1 MIFTERLK
9 LCPWDDDHRAAFA
22 EMHADTE
29 VMADQGG
36 PIDRHQSDAKL
47 DHYRKAY
54 RTNGISRW
62 AVEGRDGVFL
72 GYAGVMPRSIPGH
85 PLGSHFEIGWR
96 FVRHAWGKGYATE
109 SARAALTD
117 AFRRTKLPEILSY
130 TSIDNL
136 RSQAVMARLNL
147 RREPSRDFIIER
159 DRADPWHGMVWVA
172 RSGEWLLS

>member
-9 LCPWDDDHRAAFA
+9 LCPWRDDHYAAFP
-22 EMHADTE
+22 EMHADPE

-36 PIDRHQSDAKL
+36 PIDRPRSDAKL
-47 DHYRKAY
+47 NHYRSTGRA
-54 RTNGISRW
+54 NGLSRW
-62 AVEGRDGVFL
+62 AVERLDGVFL

-85 PLGSHFEIGWR
+85 PLGVHCEIGWR

-109 SARAALTD
+109 SARAALMD
-117 AFRRTKLPEILSY
+117 AFRRTELPEILSY

-147 RREPSRDFIIER
+147 QHEPSRDFIIER
-159 DRADPWHGMVWVA
+159 DRAGAWHGMVWVA
-172 RSGEWLLS
+172 RSRQWLLS